1 MVFQGWLLEPYI
13 RDRHVHLWFKTLEG
27 NVIHLR
33 DRYHPVFTA
42 EPAKGYTAENVQYL
56 FEEHPEVHSASIVKR
71 HPSLHRNELKR
82 VVEVKAYSVSELG
95 EVLSYAERLPE
106 VREVYDTGLIPVQ
119 WYLIHRGVAP
129 SNLCAR
135 NIE

>member
-1 MVFQGWLLEPYI
+1 MEFQGWLLEPHI
-13 RDRHVHLWFKTLEG
+13 RDKHVHLWFKTEESA
-27 NVIHLR
+27 VIHLI
-33 DRYHPVFTA
+33 DRHHPVFTV
-42 EPAKGYTAENVQYL
+42 EPAEGYSAENVLYL

-71 HPSLHRNELKR
+71 HPSLNRDELKR
-82 VVEVKAYSVSELG
+82 VVEVKVFSVSELR

-129 SNLCAR
+129 STYA
-135 NIE
+135 E